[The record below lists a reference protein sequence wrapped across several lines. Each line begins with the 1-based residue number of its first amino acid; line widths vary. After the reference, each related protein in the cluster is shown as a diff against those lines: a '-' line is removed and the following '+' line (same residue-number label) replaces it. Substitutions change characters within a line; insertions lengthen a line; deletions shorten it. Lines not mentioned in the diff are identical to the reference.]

1 RSLPSTFV
9 FSDKST
15 LAYLTYAFKGCASL
29 SSLPAGFKIP
39 TSVEIMI
46 EAFKDCSSLTILP
59 SSFDFPAQASTASAF
74 ACDLV
79 DGKRLTTYYSGSS
92 ATVLNYDWTS
102 QNRTLVANSEDRGM
116 YEVAYKVQA
125 PTEPFA
131 WETRS
136 TVLTDKNGIATD
148 PGSPSLEGYTFTGW
162 STDEECLEP
171 FDFSTTLTS
180 ATTLYGKWIKHGGI
194 NSEEGKLP
202 TEMPDGTKGFDA
214 WWRITADGTFV
225 IGTKNPEATLQS
237 FGWEYVYPGDTWTPS
252 ENYWSVYSSEVT
264 KVIMLEGIKTT
275 STAQW
280 FRAMTHLTDVSRVY
294 IPEGTVDASFMFDGA
309 MSLKALPADF
319 ALPESV
325 ERVVAMFRTCES
337 LEVLPN
343 NFRLPKNVIT
353 VNSMFAATL
362 ALTTLPE
369 TLLLSENV
377 EDAAYYL
384 SKSGISS
391 LPSNFRIPSSVKS
404 VFRLLDQCK
413 NLTAL
418 PEGFGFDTPQNVVNV
433 ERMLEDT
440 AKMTSLPASF
450 ELNGLSQ
457 EAKEGKLVDGVL
469 VHGGWANMLGFRNE
483 KPTTPITTYYAGN
496 PANIPTDTELF
507 WTNQKR
513 ALVTSMPAGCYQG
526 SFLLPDDSGQYSDV
540 WIKPLTDTAGVLTEP
555 VAPVRAGQVF
565 LGWYTDASCT
575 TKFDF
580 TKALTANATIYGKYY
595 ALSGALPTEASP
607 NNTDLS
613 VASWKLLS
621 DGTLSIDCAKG
632 EILADFGWD
641 SASAEWSSLYWGSIR
656 KQVKAVRMG
665 ESVRTSNM
673 SYWFAAMTGLVDVSG
688 VFVPDG
694 VKSVDFLFA
703 GCSSLKSLP
712 KSCVLPG
719 SVVTVI
725 QMFDGCANLD
735 SLPVN
740 FAIPASV
747 TDAYGMFAHTNS
759 LEYLPE
765 GFRLPEGIENT
776 QSMFLEAKALKS
788 LPDDFTIPKTAIKIR
803 NMFYSCASLAS
814 LPQGFRIPDD
824 GLARDLSGM
833 FSRSGLVNLPEGFSV
848 PSSATSVNA
857 MFDYC
862 AKLTTL
868 PSSLDLSKISAIQG
882 IGSMFSLP
890 SDPYAATNLI
900 TYYPGDPA
908 KLLGK
913 DYWKTNYKRT
923 LYGQDDPLPTGT
935 HTVTLKTKDPVT
947 GVFTTSATLL
957 SDASGK
963 VVDPGFTSQF
973 GYAFSGWCKQE
984 TCEATSRFDFA
995 NESVTENTVLYG
1007 MYSLLIKYDV
1017 PLTAKLSIDAMGS
1030 VSVEQKQIK
1039 SFTPAKLKV
1048 DEISCVRTPSADELM
1063 DETTLNGLAVT
1074 LQPSGALRPLYLGF
1088 GEAATSNAFVVGK
1101 ATGVT
1106 SPGILDYSISLSLPP
1121 NPVIKFQQDG
1131 WATDLA
1137 KLEYK
1142 LSVSTS

>member
-1 RSLPSTFV
+1 DLPMVGGAGRATWSISFGGVLSIEEIEDGVIDTLWASGADNLLTKYWGPVRSIVKRVEMDPNLKTRDMRNWFRDMGKLTNTAGIFIPEGCSDVSEVFRSAGVTQVADDFTFPNSVLSLSSAVYGPPLPYLPSSFTLPSQASDLSGMFQESGISALPENFTVPGSVTTMAQMFKNCLSLNILPSSFKISENQCNVSELFSGCSLLQVLPDGFSIPQNVTNMDGVFLGCNALTAFPSSFDFPLATAEAAKDPFVCSMLIDTIYEGNKDSVLNYSRWETSNRKLVRALPGGRYLASFILPDDSGSYKNQPTWATITTDENGKIAEPVAPKRTAQVFTQWYADEACEKRIDFSKPIVDQVKANAEGRYNAYGRYVAGLLGGSLPTVSGSGNAWWSLSDEGGLFIGGSGTVNLSLPDSHTDPGADLAWGSYRTQVKSITMSPGLDVQGMNNWFRDMTSLVDCDGFFIPKSTTTLRRAFMGCTALESLPEGLIIPDTVTSLVYVFYGCSALRSLPSTFV

-632 EILADFGWD
+632 EILADF
-641 SASAEWSSLYWGSIR
+641 
-656 KQVKAVRMG
+656 
-665 ESVRTSNM
+665 
-673 SYWFAAMTGLVDVSG
+673 
-688 VFVPDG
+688 
-694 VKSVDFLFA
+694 
-703 GCSSLKSLP
+703 
-712 KSCVLPG
+712 
-719 SVVTVI
+719 
-725 QMFDGCANLD
+725 
-735 SLPVN
+735 
-740 FAIPASV
+740 
-747 TDAYGMFAHTNS
+747 
-759 LEYLPE
+759 
-765 GFRLPEGIENT
+765 
-776 QSMFLEAKALKS
+776 
-788 LPDDFTIPKTAIKIR
+788 
-803 NMFYSCASLAS
+803 
-814 LPQGFRIPDD
+814 
-824 GLARDLSGM
+824 
-833 FSRSGLVNLPEGFSV
+833 
-848 PSSATSVNA
+848 
-857 MFDYC
+857 
-862 AKLTTL
+862 
-868 PSSLDLSKISAIQG
+868 
-882 IGSMFSLP
+882 
-890 SDPYAATNLI
+890 
-900 TYYPGDPA
+900 
-908 KLLGK
+908 
-913 DYWKTNYKRT
+913 
-923 LYGQDDPLPTGT
+923 
-935 HTVTLKTKDPVT
+935 
-947 GVFTTSATLL
+947 
-957 SDASGK
+957 
-963 VVDPGFTSQF
+963 
-973 GYAFSGWCKQE
+973 
-984 TCEATSRFDFA
+984 
-995 NESVTENTVLYG
+995 
-1007 MYSLLIKYDV
+1007 
-1017 PLTAKLSIDAMGS
+1017 
-1030 VSVEQKQIK
+1030 
-1039 SFTPAKLKV
+1039 
-1048 DEISCVRTPSADELM
+1048 
-1063 DETTLNGLAVT
+1063 
-1074 LQPSGALRPLYLGF
+1074 
-1088 GEAATSNAFVVGK
+1088 
-1101 ATGVT
+1101 
-1106 SPGILDYSISLSLPP
+1106 
-1121 NPVIKFQQDG
+1121 
-1131 WATDLA
+1131 
-1137 KLEYK
+1137 
-1142 LSVSTS
+1142 